1 MGGQNF
7 PPSAPSLWGQPQTLG
22 VLSVVAVRGPL
33 LFHRAPESARRLSS
47 PKCLLKAA
55 LGSPTCVIRCCE
67 PHSLLVKCFWRSILF
82 FKYKSTEYRFPVD
95 EDGSFLV
102 DLKVKQKSPVQADVW
117 TPESIHDV
125 HLCARWNTVTCKS
138 PGGARSEG
146 ALSPSTAAVQ
156 PAGEEPCPA
165 EDWSWCEEGQK
176 VAADVVYY

>member
-22 VLSVVAVRGPL
+22 VLLVVAVHGLL

-55 LGSPTCVIRCCE
+55 LGSPACAIRCCE

-95 EDGSFLV
+95 EDGSFFGWRESKAEKSSSGWCVNTREHPRRSSLC
-102 DLKVKQKSPVQADVW
+102 KVKYCDLQEP
-117 TPESIHDV
+117 
-125 HLCARWNTVTCKS
+125 R
-138 PGGARSEG
+138 RSQVRRS
-146 ALSPSTAAVQ
+146 A
-156 PAGEEPCPA
+156 
-165 EDWSWCEEGQK
+165 
-176 VAADVVYY
+176 